1 MTAYEY
7 LNALREALEVLPD
20 DERMNAIRYYEE
32 YFLDAGPENESK
44 VIEELGTPGQVAQN
58 ILNEYTDI
66 VRATPRQEPE
76 QPPPEDAPSQG
87 EPMRA
92 EPLGE
97 DEQPPRSFQ
106 DGGFTPPRRS
116 ALTTLLAICG
126 AVLLALIGI
135 PILGGL
141 AAAAG
146 GLLLGAVAMVAGL
159 AVSALVLLLGAAL
172 VLVIL
177 LVLLPVCLIV
187 SGVVICGCS
196 LFLWGMP
203 ASALLTLGFGLCL
216 LALGLLLAVGC
227 LKLGAVSF
235 HPLMSA
241 AGWCIDR
248 LGQACRWC
256 VAQCR
261 RLLHWCGDLLRRMMD
276 RLRGV

>member
-32 YFLDAGPENESK
+32 YFLDAGPENEAK

-66 VRATPRQEPE
+66 VRAAPRQE
-76 QPPPEDAPSQG
+76 QAPPEGAPSRE
-87 EPMRA
+87 EPMQA

-97 DEQPPRSFQ
+97 NEEPPRSFQ

-116 ALTTLLAICG
+116 ALEALLTICG

-146 GLLLGAVAMVAGL
+146 GLLLGAVATVAGL
-159 AVSALVLLLGAAL
+159 AAGALVLLLAAAL
-172 VLVIL
+172 VLVLL

-187 SGVVICGCS
+187 AGATICGFS
-196 LFLWGMP
+196 LFLWTMP
-203 ASALLTLGFGLCL
+203 ASALLTLGVGLCL

-241 AGWCIDR
+241 AGWCIDHF
-248 LGQACRWC
+248 GQACRWC
-256 VAQCR
+256 VGQCR

-276 RLRGV
+276 RLKGV